1 MGVPANLKVHLLAG
15 LTTLCNVW
23 GVTRLDGVFLGFTD
37 HDQPLSFDSK
47 TFRAESGMS
56 ALALQR
62 STGLSVDN
70 TESLGALHDTSIT
83 AEDIKAGRYDRAEVV
98 AWRVNWADVSQR
110 VVMFRGHIGGMRS
123 AGGAFQ
129 AEIRGLSDALN
140 QPIGRVYQKPCSA
153 VLGDTSCRFNVVTP
167 GYFFKGR
174 AENIENQRILS
185 FRMSQSFEPNWF
197 LSGRLEI
204 TSGAAKGLSG
214 VIKRDYVKGPY
225 RVIELAEPVPVVVAI
240 DDHICLVAGC
250 DKRFSSCRLKF
261 DNMINFQGFPDLL
274 SEDYGMQHPSKAG
287 RLNGGSRR

>member
-1 MGVPANLKVHLLAG
+1 MGVPANLKVHLLGG

-204 TSGAAKGLSG
+204 TSGVAKGLSG

-225 RVIELAEPVPVVVAI
+225 RVIELAEPVPVAVAI

-261 DNMINFQGFPDLL
+261 DNVINFQGFPDLL

>member
-1 MGVPANLKVHLLAG
+1 MGVPANLKVHLLGG

-214 VIKRDYVKGPY
+214 VIKRDLSL
-225 RVIELAEPVPVVVAI
+225 I
-240 DDHICLVAGC
+240 HI
-250 DKRFSSCRLKF
+250 
-261 DNMINFQGFPDLL
+261 
-274 SEDYGMQHPSKAG
+274 
-287 RLNGGSRR
+287 

>member
-1 MGVPANLKVHLLAG
+1 MGVPANLKVHLLGG

-47 TFRAESGMS
+47 TFGAESGMS

-204 TSGAAKGLSG
+204 TLGAAKGLSG

-225 RVIELAEPVPVVVAI
+225 RVIELAEPVPVAVAI

-261 DNMINFQGFPDLL
+261 DNVINFQGFPDLL

>member
-1 MGVPANLKVHLLAG
+1 MGVPANLKVHLLGG

-174 AENIENQRILS
+174 AENIENKRIFS

-204 TSGAAKGLSG
+204 TSGGAKGLSG

-225 RVIELAEPVPVVVAI
+225 RVIELAEPVPVAVVI

-261 DNMINFQGFPDLL
+261 DNVINFQGFPDLL